1 MSDFYRLPDFVENED
16 LTAVQSCID
25 DFKARTKS
33 LENWQI
39 DSLQELQTW
48 IEHERNSA
56 PSSTGRRLKRVAA
69 EAADRLVRYHG

>member
-1 MSDFYRLPDFVENED
+1 MADFYRLPDFVENED

-25 DFKARTKS
+25 DFKARTKG

-48 IEHERNSA
+48 IEHEPNSA
-56 PSSTGRRLKRVAA
+56 PSSTSRRLKRVAA